1 MCVLCLFAFCLCR
14 FSVAVFGSWSG
25 SVAGT
30 FHQAPEPTW
39 YPSLGGATSSSTSSQ
54 LELMAGHQESDL
66 SLTLTFVSPFG
77 KSLCVS
83 PACRPAGTSGSQERP
98 DRRSHH
104 LSTPLSSLRI
114 TSPLSHH
121 FLLLQCDS
129 LTVPFQS
136 ASLRPFPVF
145 RSTSTEPRYP
155 GHNKLYVLLPCHDFQ
170 FN

>member
-1 MCVLCLFAFCLCR
+1 MFAPGSECLCVLCLFAFCLCR

-83 PACRPAGTSGSQERP
+83 PACRPAGTSGSQVTLPFHTAQLTP
-98 DRRSHH
+98 DHV
-104 LSTPLSSLRI
+104 TPLPS
-114 TSPLSHH
+114 
-121 FLLLQCDS
+121 
-129 LTVPFQS
+129 
-136 ASLRPFPVF
+136 FPPP
-145 RSTSTEPRYP
+145 TM
-155 GHNKLYVLLPCHDFQ
+155 
-170 FN
+170 